1 MTCKIVSTVGRAAL
15 TGCLH
20 RFWVILD
27 RVHLRSARLKRF
39 GKSRMMKTKLVFSPS
54 WLSFAAA
61 SLVFVPVASLCGQTT
76 PAQAPATSAPASP
89 VPTSPAPTSPAPA
102 SPVPA
107 SPSQSAPV
115 KMVKVPAEPSQPH
128 QASSP
133 APDRSVAYYHLALA
147 NIYED
152 QALENG
158 NNDDARLA
166 VDEYK
171 YALNADPNS
180 AQLNDGLADLYFR
193 SGHMHDAEVT
203 ARNMLKIYPNDID
216 AHRILGRIYL
226 RQLSDASNAV
236 SSSSPSGNVLDQAI
250 AEFEKIVNLQPRSVE
265 DRMVLGQLYTV
276 KHLPK
281 KAEEQFQTAQAIEP
295 DSEEV
300 VLNLARLYAESGDIA
315 HAVKVIEA
323 VPVSDRSPKMEV
335 ALGAAYDQLK
345 QPKDAIAAY
354 QRAAD
359 MDPGDAHTLD
369 ALGQALLNNNQLD
382 EALKEF
388 KLLAEADP
396 ENAEPLVNIAEIQRR
411 QGKFEDAL
419 ATVRKARKLDPT
431 SLEAGFKEAQLLD
444 VLGRFDEA
452 AQTYEKMV
460 DLASHANGAYTA
472 EEKSNR
478 GFFLDHLAAIYRE
491 ENKTTQAIATY
502 QKMIDMGGDNALRGL
517 EEQVETYGE
526 AKMFDQ
532 AADLARKAV
541 AGNPKNLDLKL
552 MLAGALVEQGKND
565 EALNMT
571 KALLDNSDSDR
582 QVWMKLGQFYTEMR
596 RWKDAEDAY
605 AKATPLSVKPD
616 DRVYLLFL
624 KGALAERQ
632 KHYEPAEQLFRQA
645 LDLDPNNAA
654 TLNYLGYMLA
664 DKGVRLPEALKLI
677 HKAVD
682 LEPMNGA
689 YLDSLGW
696 AYFKLGQYEEA
707 EVNLV
712 QAAGRDQT
720 DPTVHD
726 HLGELY
732 EKTGR
737 IRLAAAQWELSI
749 AEYAKSASTDIEPGE
764 VAKVQRKLES
774 ARVRLAKQDSA
785 VGMPKPE

>member
-1 MTCKIVSTVGRAAL
+1 
-15 TGCLH
+15 
-20 RFWVILD
+20 
-27 RVHLRSARLKRF
+27 
-39 GKSRMMKTKLVFSPS
+39 MMKTKLVFSPS
-54 WLSFAAA
+54 WLSFAVA
-61 SLVFVPVASLCGQTT
+61 SLVLLPVVSVCAQTT
-76 PAQAPATSAPASP
+76 PAQAP
-89 VPTSPAPTSPAPA
+89 PAPA
-102 SPVPA
+102 P
-107 SPSQSAPV
+107 SAPP
-115 KMVKVPAEPSQPH
+115 PAAPAKLPLTKDQAGQSQPH
-128 QASSP
+128 ASS
-133 APDRSVAYYHLALA
+133 AQSSDRAVAYYHLALA

-152 QALENG
+152 EALENG

-180 AQLNDGLADLYFR
+180 PQLNDGLADLYFR
-193 SGHMHDAEVT
+193 SGHMHEAEVT
-203 ARNMLKIYPNDID
+203 ARNLLKNSPNDID
-216 AHRILGRIYL
+216 AHRLLGRIYL

-236 SSSSPSGNVLDQAI
+236 SSSSPSGNALDLAI
-250 AEFEKIVNLQPRSVE
+250 AEFEKIISLQPKSVE

-281 KAEEQFQTAQAIEP
+281 KAEDQFKTAQAIEP

-315 HAVKVIEA
+315 HAAKVIEA

-354 QRAAD
+354 QRATD

-369 ALGQALLNNNQLD
+369 ALGQALLNNGQLD
-382 EALKEF
+382 EALKQF

-411 QGKFEDAL
+411 QGKLEDAL
-419 ATVRKARKLDPT
+419 ATIRKARKLDPT

-460 DLASHANGAYTA
+460 DLTSHANGAYTT

-478 GFFLDHLAAIYRE
+478 GFFLDHLGAIYRE
-491 ENKTTQAIATY
+491 ENKTSQAIATY
-502 QKMIDMGGDNALRGL
+502 QKMIDMGGDNALRGT

-532 AADLARKAV
+532 AADLAHKAV
-541 AGNPKNLDLKL
+541 NGNPKDLDLKL
-552 MLAGALVEQGKND
+552 MLAGALIEQGKNE
-565 EALNMT
+565 EALTMT
-571 KALLDNSDSDR
+571 KALLDNSDKDR
-582 QVWMKLGQFYTEMR
+582 QVWIKLGQFYTEMR

-605 AKATPLSVKPD
+605 AKATPLSIKTD

-677 HKAVD
+677 RKAVD

-749 AEYAKSASTDIEPGE
+749 AEYAKSAAADIEPGE
-764 VAKVQRKLES
+764 VAKVQRKLEN